1 MSKFVG
7 FQTIIRTKVILDTLS
22 FEFDQKLQHHF
33 TNLLNHADFADRSI
47 LNDNDISAYCWS
59 VLDNLN
65 IKESILDKVTQF

>member
-7 FQTIIRTKVILDTLS
+7 FQTILRTKVILDTLS

-65 IKESILDKVTQF
+65 IKESILNKVTQF